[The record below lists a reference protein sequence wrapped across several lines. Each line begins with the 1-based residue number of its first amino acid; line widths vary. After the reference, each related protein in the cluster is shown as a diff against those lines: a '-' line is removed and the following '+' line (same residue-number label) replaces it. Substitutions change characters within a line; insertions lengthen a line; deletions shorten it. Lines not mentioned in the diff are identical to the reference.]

1 MKQMSLTEA
10 NEKAKLLAYT
20 LTCTSGVRNGALIA
34 KLAAK
39 ILRKQHENQKVKYK
53 KEKK

>member
-1 MKQMSLTEA
+1 MRQMSLAEA

-20 LTCTSGVRNGALIA
+20 LTCTSGLRNGALIA
-34 KLAAK
+34 KLVYK
-39 ILRKQHENQKVKYK
+39 ILKREHENQKQ